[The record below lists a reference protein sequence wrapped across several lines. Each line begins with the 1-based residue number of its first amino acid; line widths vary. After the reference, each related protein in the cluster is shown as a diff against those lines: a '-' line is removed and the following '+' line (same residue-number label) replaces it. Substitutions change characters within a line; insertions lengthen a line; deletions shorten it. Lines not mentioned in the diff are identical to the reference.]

1 MLGKIESEI
10 LVTHPKWVYF
20 FINPPYEPLYPLY
33 GKCNFKFPY
42 FFWTFP
48 LCKCKQCNIWGKHRS
63 DRKERIDRTDRTDST
78 VISDR
83 RDRTDS
89 TVQTWQIGQTRQDRY
104 DSQEKHLNVS
114 LTIYVGQFY
123 SEKDF
128 VNIKSESVLVL
139 FQLLNIGSIGLE
151 PLHALMFGRQD
162 TWGARDL

>member
-1 MLGKIESEI
+1 MGKTQVRQEREDRQ
-10 LVTHPKWVYF
+10 VRQ
-20 FINPPYEPLYPLY
+20 ER
-33 GKCNFKFPY
+33 
-42 FFWTFP
+42 
-48 LCKCKQCNIWGKHRS
+48 Q
-63 DRKERIDRTDRTDST
+63 DRKDRQYSYFRQDRQYSTDMADRTDK
-78 VISDR
+78 
-83 RDRTDS
+83 
-89 TVQTWQIGQTRQDRY
+89 TR
-104 DSQEKHLNVS
+104 SSKHLNVS